1 MKQAYIMYSCYATQ
15 GMEPPVKHQYCC
27 SLSQCSLRQEMQTQK
42 SYRVLAATQKSY
54 KVLAAVQCLFLV
66 SFHNIDWLTVIDN
79 LRI

>member
-1 MKQAYIMYSCYATQ
+1 MKQAYIMYSCNATR

-42 SYRVLAATQKSY
+42 SYT
-54 KVLAAVQCLFLV
+54 VLAAVQCLFLV

>member
-15 GMEPPVKHQYCC
+15 GMVPPVKHQYCC

-42 SYRVLAATQKSY
+42 SYT
-54 KVLAAVQCLFLV
+54 VLAAVQCLFLV